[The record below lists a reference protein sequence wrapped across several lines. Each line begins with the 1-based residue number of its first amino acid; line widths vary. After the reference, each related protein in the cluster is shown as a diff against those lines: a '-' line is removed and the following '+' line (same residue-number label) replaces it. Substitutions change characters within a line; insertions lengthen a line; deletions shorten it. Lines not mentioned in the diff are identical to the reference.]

1 LSSNVRID
9 ATGLGK
15 RYRIDHRSARPVN
28 SLRDALAGGAARLAR
43 RILEGGRATNPQA
56 EEFWALQEVDFKI
69 LEGERIGII
78 GRNGAGKSTLL
89 KILGRVT
96 EPTTG
101 RVTIRGRLASLLEVG
116 TGFHPELTGRE
127 NIYLNGAVLGMKRAE
142 IQRKLDAIVD
152 FAEIERFLET
162 PVKRYSSGMYVRLA
176 FAVAAHLDADIL
188 VVDEVLAVGDIQ
200 FQKKCLQKMD
210 SVATDGRT
218 VLLVSHNMS
227 TILGLSTRCML
238 LEAGRV
244 VAFGEPASVIQR
256 YQHASHEAALGRTD
270 LMGAERYGSGAGRFR
285 TIAVTARGRDG
296 APLPY
301 AVTGCD
307 LEIVTEVEAREALSH
322 STVGVTLYDELGIRL
337 VDANT
342 LIKGQSVSAPPGARL
357 TVRFVLRNIRL
368 KPDLYTVGLWLGVP
382 NQGDWDGVR
391 YASTFRMEA
400 NRDDV
405 RYSAPFPGFYACEFD
420 SQIEPQLTVS
430 NESF

>member
-1 LSSNVRID
+1 MSSKARIQ

-15 RYRIDHRSARPVN
+15 RYRISHRAVLPTH
-28 SLRDALAGGAARLAR
+28 SLRDALTRGATRLAR
-43 RILEGGRATNPQA
+43 RILAPTRTYSWDI
-56 EEFWALQEVDFKI
+56 EEFRALQDVHFTI

-96 EPTTG
+96 EPSTG

-152 FAEIERFLET
+152 FAEVERFLDT
-162 PVKRYSSGMYVRLA
+162 PVKHYSSGMYVRLA

-238 LEAGRV
+238 LDGGHLID
-244 VAFGEPASVIQR
+244 FGEPSSVIQR
-256 YQHASHEAALGRTD
+256 YQQASHETALGRTD
-270 LMGAERYGSGAGRFR
+270 LTGAERYGSGAGRFR
-285 TIAVTARGRDG
+285 TIYMRALGRDG
-296 APLPY
+296 APLAYP
-301 AVTGCD
+301 VTGCD
-307 LEIVTEVEAREALSH
+307 LEILTELEAREALNH
-322 STVGVTLYDELGIRL
+322 ATVAVTLYDELGIRL

-342 LIKGQSVSAPPGARL
+342 LIKGQSVSAAPGARL
-357 TVRFVLRNIRL
+357 TVRFLLRNLRL
-368 KPDLYTVGLWLGVP
+368 KPDLYTVGLWLGVI
-382 NQGDWDGVR
+382 NQRDYDGVR

-400 NRDDV
+400 NRDDI
-405 RYSAPFPGFYACEFD
+405 RYSAPFPGYYACEFD
-420 SQIEPQLTVS
+420 SRIEPELMVTR
-430 NESF
+430 